1 MICFL
6 QKYCFKVLNLHT
18 FSPRG
23 PGLPKP
29 PGGPWGPWNT
39 EKIKDET
46 ALTCRQWSS
55 SAGCHAHRRPTDE
68 RLTSAPLGPA
78 GPRGPGGPGGPWRC
92 TCLNQHLSLYDDN
105 IQHSWFIRADDGY
118 FWHSPEVQRL
128 LSRPS
133 HLEALANPAGQR
145 GALLKGSNWA
155 KLCDYTSS
163 EMSVKL
169 LQIWTLP
176 KWFEN

>member
-6 QKYCFKVLNLHT
+6 QKYCFKVPNLHT

-46 ALTCRQWSS
+46 ALTFRQWSS
-55 SAGCHAHRRPTDE
+55 SAGCPAHTRPTDE

-78 GPRGPGGPGGPWRC
+78 GPRGPGGPGGPWSTQDAHVWISTWIFMMITSNTDDLLELTMHISDTHQRSNVS
-92 TCLNQHLSLYDDN
+92 CL
-105 IQHSWFIRADDGY
+105 
-118 FWHSPEVQRL
+118 
-128 LSRPS
+128 
-133 HLEALANPAGQR
+133 
-145 GALLKGSNWA
+145 ALLTRRPWQTLQDRGERCSKDQTE
-155 KLCDYTSS
+155 LCD
-163 EMSVKL
+163 
-169 LQIWTLP
+169 
-176 KWFEN
+176 